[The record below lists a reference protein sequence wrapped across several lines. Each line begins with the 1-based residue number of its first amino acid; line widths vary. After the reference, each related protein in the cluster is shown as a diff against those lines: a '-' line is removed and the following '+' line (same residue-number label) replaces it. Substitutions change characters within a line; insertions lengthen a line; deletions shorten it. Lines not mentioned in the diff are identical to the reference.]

1 MQTKKLQSMMA
12 VEPQLATIRSEPVFD
27 KTLVHSVGQRYFHFV
42 ITVAHVMPWMTE

>member
-1 MQTKKLQSMMA
+1 MMT

-27 KTLVHSVGQRYFHFV
+27 KTLVHSVGQPYFHFV